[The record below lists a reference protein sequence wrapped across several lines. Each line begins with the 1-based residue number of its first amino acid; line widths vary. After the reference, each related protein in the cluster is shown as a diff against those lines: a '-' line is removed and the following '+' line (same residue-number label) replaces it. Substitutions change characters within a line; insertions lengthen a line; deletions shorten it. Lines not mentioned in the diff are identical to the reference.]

1 MNEEYKKIIKKY
13 YKEKFLKYGTTS
25 NGVDWNDDE
34 SHTFRILNLISHI
47 SRDSNDSIL
56 DFGCGYGK
64 MNQLLQNMKSEIKY
78 FGYDINDAIIQEA
91 IKNNTQG
98 YFFSEIEKNKKFD
111 HVVANGIFNVSL
123 DISKNGWKEHCY
135 NTIDEMVLL
144 SNKSVCFN
152 MLTSYVDYERE
163 HLCYF
168 DPKEIFDRYINRNDT
183 CITIR
188 HFNKMYEFIVLIEK
202 Q

>member
-1 MNEEYKKIIKKY
+1 MDQEYKSLIKDY
-13 YKEKFLKYGTTS
+13 YEDKFIKHGATS

-34 SHTFRILNLISHI
+34 SHSHRIQNLVSHI
-47 SRDSNDSIL
+47 SPDCYDSIL

-64 MNQLLQNMKSEIKY
+64 MYEILENIGSKLDY
-78 FGYDINDAIIQEA
+78 FGYDINEKAIQSATEI
-91 IKNNTQG
+91 NNG
-98 YFFSEIEKNKKFD
+98 GHFFSKLEEQKSFD
-111 HVVANGIFNVSL
+111 HVVANGIFNVSMN
-123 DISKNGWKEHCY
+123 ISKGGWKKYCY
-135 NTIDEMVLL
+135 NTIDEMLSL

-152 MLTSYVDYERE
+152 MLTNYVDYERE

-168 DPKEIFDRYINRNDT
+168 DPKEIFDRYINKNDT
-183 CITIR
+183 CITIK